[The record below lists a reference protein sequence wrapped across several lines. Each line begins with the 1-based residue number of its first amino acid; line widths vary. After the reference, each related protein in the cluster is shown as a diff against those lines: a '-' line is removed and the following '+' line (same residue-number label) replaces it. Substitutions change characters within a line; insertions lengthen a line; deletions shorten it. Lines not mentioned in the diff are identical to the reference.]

1 MTSTVVYVDCVD
13 RCGSKFPIFSAV
25 MDGGDVL
32 SSVRSVSARCTRR
45 RHFGR
50 RHFAAH
56 CSNIERPGGG
66 AFARAH
72 TIAVAAGPP
81 KVAASAPVRPKFRA
95 RRRPRT
101 SATHVG
107 HDRERAI
114 ERLGGGGGGRLWR
127 EPPYSVTGKEWRH
140 SIIIYV
146 VGGGGGEVIR

>member
-1 MTSTVVYVDCVD
+1 
-13 RCGSKFPIFSAV
+13 
-25 MDGGDVL
+25 MDGGGVL
-32 SSVRSVSARCTRR
+32 SSARSVSARCTWR
-45 RHFGR
+45 RHFAR

-72 TIAVAAGPP
+72 TAVAASTP

-114 ERLGGGGGGRLWR
+114 ERLGGGGGGGRLWR
-127 EPPYSVTGKEWRH
+127 EPPYSVTGREWRR
-140 SIIIYV
+140 SIII
-146 VGGGGGEVIR
+146 